1 MKYKNFLLRAVNLLL
16 ILGVLWQYQQV
27 ALVRAAA
34 VSQRKQEIAE
44 VEAYN
49 ASVLQAQSAAQAEQ
63 AQSGYR
69 DGTYEG
75 SAFGF
80 GDVIRVSVTI
90 QNGKMT
96 DIAVLDASGEDKP
109 YYKQAL
115 PLLDEMLAVQSAGV
129 DTVSGATLTAEG
141 LIGAVEDA
149 LGKPLTAAQQRQ
161 RNQKRRTW
169 LRAGVQLFFF
179 VSMPGA
185 FVAGFSGVKQIFLHI
200 GAGEVLTADSFTLSL
215 LGLCGF
221 TLLFDRFFC
230 GYACAFGSLG
240 DAVWALSGLIQKKL
254 FHRKKQLC
262 LPERAV
268 LWGQKVKYLLLAGL
282 VALYVTRQEK
292 LLTGASPW
300 EVFSRLTALR
310 LPPEGFGV
318 GIALFVLILLGM
330 ALQPRFFCQFLCPMG
345 AVFALLPVLPFARL
359 HRQSDGC
366 IPGCNACKQQCPVC
380 LKLEESSLHSG
391 ECIACEACMGTC
403 PKQNIHRWDTALCKC
418 LWLPVLGKAL
428 FFFLLGCW
436 LGFCRFI

>member
-49 ASVLQAQSAAQAEQ
+49 ASVLQAQSAEQ

-115 PLLDEMLAVQSAGV
+115 PLLDEMLSVQSAGV

-149 LGKPLTAAQQRQ
+149 LGKAA
-161 RNQKRRTW
+161 
-169 LRAGVQLFFF
+169 G
-179 VSMPGA
+179 
-185 FVAGFSGVKQIFLHI
+185 
-200 GAGEVLTADSFTLSL
+200 
-215 LGLCGF
+215 
-221 TLLFDRFFC
+221 
-230 GYACAFGSLG
+230 
-240 DAVWALSGLIQKKL
+240 
-254 FHRKKQLC
+254 
-262 LPERAV
+262 
-268 LWGQKVKYLLLAGL
+268 
-282 VALYVTRQEK
+282 
-292 LLTGASPW
+292 
-300 EVFSRLTALR
+300 
-310 LPPEGFGV
+310 
-318 GIALFVLILLGM
+318 
-330 ALQPRFFCQFLCPMG
+330 
-345 AVFALLPVLPFARL
+345 
-359 HRQSDGC
+359 
-366 IPGCNACKQQCPVC
+366 
-380 LKLEESSLHSG
+380 
-391 ECIACEACMGTC
+391 
-403 PKQNIHRWDTALCKC
+403 
-418 LWLPVLGKAL
+418 
-428 FFFLLGCW
+428 
-436 LGFCRFI
+436 